1 MASMSYC
8 VFENASIDLGQI
20 QSVLEKAVEL
30 RISLGD
36 LAKTRSSRE
45 EGNSVRRLP
54 ELLRELLD
62 QLEVL
67 EENDDSTTDS
77 RTIERQ
83 LDGLDPDEEEEEE
96 DEDDMD

>member
-30 RISLGD
+30 RMSLDD

-45 EGNSVRRLP
+45 EGNAVRRLP
-54 ELLRELLD
+54 ELLREMLD

-67 EENDDSTTDS
+67 EENPDSKTDN
-77 RTIERQ
+77 RTLERQ
-83 LDGLDPDEEEEEE
+83 LDGLDPDEDEDE